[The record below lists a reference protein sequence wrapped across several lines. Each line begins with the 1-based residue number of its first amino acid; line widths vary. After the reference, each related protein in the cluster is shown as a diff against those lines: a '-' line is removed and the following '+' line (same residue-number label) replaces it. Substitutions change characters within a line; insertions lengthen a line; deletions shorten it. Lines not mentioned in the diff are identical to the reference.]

1 MAKYGEIL
9 AQSRTSTV
17 AKLAMTT
24 QDLWQL
30 LAQTTTPRSFLEVGM
45 SEGFVP
51 NRRGLRCIII
61 GISARAWMER
71 RPTHAAGGETE
82 LCGAFYSLARL
93 LEFPVVPVFVFD
105 HTSQASHKRGHE
117 GEAAA
122 WQQARWFQ
130 YLVHAFGYHVHLAPA
145 GAEEE
150 LATLCRNHLIDT
162 VVTDNVST
170 FMFGATCVIRNME
183 FLNEA
188 DDPVRVYTSTTAEGL
203 SLSHG
208 NWILLGLLV
217 GSNGGGHGPGLQ
229 GCGLAT
235 ALQIVKSNLGVILLQ
250 AAEQMLLPEL
260 DQYMKSWRSMLQ
272 CKLASDPN
280 WHLDHGH
287 IELSQAVGDTFP
299 SAQDVIRFVKPV
311 TSLSDCQSG
320 PDPSLWVPRMPDLGR
335 LGHLC
340 ERLFSWATGP
350 GLAREFDRHVW
361 CGACTRLLLMSVVF
375 PGDKDRMEQ
384 IAAIVTSTT
393 SRRQCDRLMAHFPM
407 LDLTIS
413 TQPFYE
419 ASLSQ
424 MLNVR
429 EVVAT
434 DLDLEVPLEKQV
446 SLPCA
451 VVALALPGISDLA
464 TESNA
469 ILYSPWPSSF
479 IPLLF
484 PIREVNQAT
493 TVHSDP
499 HNSQS
504 PFSSIDSD
512 SNDMYIN

>member
-1 MAKYGEIL
+1 
-9 AQSRTSTV
+9 
-17 AKLAMTT
+17 
-24 QDLWQL
+24 
-30 LAQTTTPRSFLEVGM
+30 
-45 SEGFVP
+45 
-51 NRRGLRCIII
+51 
-61 GISARAWMER
+61 
-71 RPTHAAGGETE
+71 
-82 LCGAFYSLARL
+82 
-93 LEFPVVPVFVFD
+93 
-105 HTSQASHKRGHE
+105 
-117 GEAAA
+117 
-122 WQQARWFQ
+122 
-130 YLVHAFGYHVHLAPA
+130 
-145 GAEEE
+145 
-150 LATLCRNHLIDT
+150 
-162 VVTDNVST
+162 
-170 FMFGATCVIRNME
+170 
-183 FLNEA
+183 
-188 DDPVRVYTSTTAEGL
+188 
-203 SLSHG
+203 
-208 NWILLGLLV
+208 
-217 GSNGGGHGPGLQ
+217 
-229 GCGLAT
+229 
-235 ALQIVKSNLGVILLQ
+235 
-250 AAEQMLLPEL
+250 MLLPEL

-320 PDPSLWVPRMPDLGR
+320 PDPSLWVPHMPDLGR

-361 CGACTRLLLMSVVF
+361 CGACTRLLLMVSRNSSIIQFHWLLTIILQSVVF

-419 ASLSQ
+419 ALLSQ

-429 EVVAT
+429 EVVAA
-434 DLDLEVPLEKQV
+434 DLDSEVPLEKQV
-446 SLPCA
+446 SLPCV

-479 IPLLF
+479 IPVRNVTWHLAQ
-484 PIREVNQAT
+484 N
-493 TVHSDP
+493 
-499 HNSQS
+499 
-504 PFSSIDSD
+504 
-512 SNDMYIN
+512 